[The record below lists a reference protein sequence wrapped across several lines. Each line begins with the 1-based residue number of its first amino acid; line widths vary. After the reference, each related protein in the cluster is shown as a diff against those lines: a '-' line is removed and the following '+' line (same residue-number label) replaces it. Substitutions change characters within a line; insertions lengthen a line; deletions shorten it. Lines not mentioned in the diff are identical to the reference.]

1 MLQGKQNQDM
11 VNPENLNIL
20 PRKHKFYLND
30 GIQG

>member
-11 VNPENLNIL
+11 VNPKNLNVH
-20 PRKHKFYLND
+20 PRTHKFYLND